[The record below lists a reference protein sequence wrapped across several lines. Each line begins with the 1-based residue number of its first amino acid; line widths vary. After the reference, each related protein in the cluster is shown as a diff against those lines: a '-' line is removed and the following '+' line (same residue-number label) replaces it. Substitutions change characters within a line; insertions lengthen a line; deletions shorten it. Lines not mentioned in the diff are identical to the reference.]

1 MPKTHRTSAKRAR
14 REATDKR
21 EEELTAALFG
31 GGGTTQS
38 SSFFLK
44 PAKTTTK
51 RSSHRRDHDDDDANN
66 VVTSVQP
73 DDFAFQIDR
82 VGDHAATDDG
92 KNNEVTEQSDQAQ
105 EESSSGSADEDE
117 DDGAGH
123 DNDEKTRDAAVWV
136 DEDDIDVDLVG
147 PNGSNRLRKLRMHRR
162 EKQVS
167 SATYERRLRERFVST
182 TQITAHTEWAT
193 VPADGTL
200 SRQDGGSH
208 IDDSASKDDHDG
220 LLTSA
225 DALLATRGHAL
236 PANIIHLERCPDL
249 NLDDPNRA
257 VVQAVDFHKGSDP
270 NRPMALTAGLDKTLR
285 FFQVTAE
292 KSEKIHGIHCTSR
305 SHQCCCCCFPCLTRL
320 PQFPSCRCTAPPFWV
335 RPARSS

>member
-38 SSFFLK
+38 SSTFLK
-44 PAKTTTK
+44 PPPAQTTTK
-51 RSSHRRDHDDDDANN
+51 RSSHRPEYSNDDNN

-82 VGDHAATDDG
+82 VGDHAATDNG
-92 KNNEVTEQSDQAQ
+92 KNNEVTEQSDPA
-105 EESSSGSADEDE
+105 EESSSGPADEDE
-117 DDGAGH
+117 DDVGS
-123 DNDEKTRDAAVWV
+123 DNDEKTRAAVWV

-147 PNGSNRLRKLRMHRR
+147 PNGSNRLRKLRTHRR

-167 SATYERRLRERFVST
+167 AATYERRLRERFVST
-182 TQITAHTEWAT
+182 TQNTAHTEWAAVHVDRT
-193 VPADGTL
+193 SSRPDG
-200 SRQDGGSH
+200 DSH
-208 IDDSASKDDHDG
+208 MDDSATNDDHDG
-220 LLTSA
+220 ILTSA
-225 DALLATRGHAL
+225 NALLATRGHAV
-236 PANIIHLERCPDL
+236 PANIINLERCPDL

-270 NRPMALTAGLDKTLR
+270 NRPMAVTAGLDKTLR

-292 KSEKIHGIHCTSR
+292 KSEKIHGIHCTFI
-305 SHQCCCCCFPCLTRL
+305 SHRCRCCCCFPCLT
-320 PQFPSCRCTAPPFWV
+320 
-335 RPARSS
+335 